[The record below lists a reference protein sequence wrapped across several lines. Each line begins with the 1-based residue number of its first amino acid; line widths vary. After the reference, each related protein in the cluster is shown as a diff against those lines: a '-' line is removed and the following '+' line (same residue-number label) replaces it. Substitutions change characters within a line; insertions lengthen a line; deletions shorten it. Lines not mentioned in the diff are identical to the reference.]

1 MKGQGYIAM
10 GDERRMGAQYQIGNQ
25 VFTVIRRDEQYRLVW
40 QSECAHCGAP
50 FETRVKQMGGGKKA
64 MDFRARRCP
73 EHRGMGPL
81 SMSAR
86 ALSPDATL
94 QERFENELMIHMP
107 IAKARKI
114 AQRFAEMVERA

>member
-1 MKGQGYIAM
+1 
-10 GDERRMGAQYQIGNQ
+10 
-25 VFTVIRRDEQYRLVW
+25 
-40 QSECAHCGAP
+40 
-50 FETRVKQMGGGKKA
+50 
-64 MDFRARRCP
+64 
-73 EHRGMGPL
+73 MGPL